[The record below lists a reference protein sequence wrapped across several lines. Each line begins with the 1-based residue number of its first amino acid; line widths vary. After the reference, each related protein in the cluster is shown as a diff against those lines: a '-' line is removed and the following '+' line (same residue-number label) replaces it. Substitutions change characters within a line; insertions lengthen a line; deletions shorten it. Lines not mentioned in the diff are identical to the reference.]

1 VVKHFNEAFWIDF
14 VRGALSPSAKLTMQ
28 QHIDDG
34 CGKCRETVQMWQ
46 GVFSIAQE
54 EAGYTPPGDVV
65 RVVKSQFEGVLPNP
79 KRNPVVRLL
88 FDSQLQ
94 PAAAGVRGAVP
105 ARQLLYETDELCI
118 DLRLEVRR
126 TEHRVC
132 MVGQIL
138 SRAASQLSNQDLPVR
153 LYEQNLPLTESVTN
167 QFGEFQL
174 EFRSND
180 AISLAIGDAEETR
193 ICLPRIDL
201 TV

>member
-1 VVKHFNEAFWIDF
+1 MKHFSDASWIDF
-14 VRGALSPSAKLTMQ
+14 VRGAISPTTKLAMQ
-28 QHIDDG
+28 QHIDEG
-34 CGKCRETVQMWQ
+34 CEKCRETMQMWQ
-46 GVFSIAQE
+46 GVFSVAQE
-54 EAGYTPPGDVV
+54 ETGYTPPGDLV
-65 RVVKSQFEGVLPNP
+65 RVVKSQFAGVQPNL
-79 KRNPVVRLL
+79 KRSPAVRLL

-94 PAAAGVRGAVP
+94 PATAGVRGSVP

-126 TEHRVC
+126 SEHRVC

-138 SRAASQLSNQDLPVR
+138 SRATSQLSNQELPVR

-180 AISLAIGDAEETR
+180 AISLAIGQGEETK
-193 ICLPRIDL
+193 ICLPRID
-201 TV
+201 VSA